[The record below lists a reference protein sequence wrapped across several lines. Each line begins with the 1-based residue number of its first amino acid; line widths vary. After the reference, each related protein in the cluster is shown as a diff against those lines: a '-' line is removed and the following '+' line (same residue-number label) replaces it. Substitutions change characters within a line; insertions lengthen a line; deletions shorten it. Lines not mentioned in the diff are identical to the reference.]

1 MSKNILQRSFTIFVL
16 IAAILASA
24 GCAAGG
30 QVGSSPTPTLPPP
43 PTPTQTPQPTATAT
57 PLPPPTE
64 TPQPEAV
71 APELSSINSNVDK
84 LDSFRLNMTFKVKGT
99 DADDKVTDMTMTLVQ
114 EVVRASK
121 SIHFAMSG
129 FNEMFAS
136 SGLDVDSMEIYQL
149 DKSSYLIMKA
159 ANQATPTCMSFT
171 GEEATFDESAMDP
184 GTMMKDITPGALIA
198 RGEMVNG
205 VKTDHYNVEN
215 AGVGFGDVKS
225 ASGEVWIAQDGG
237 YAVRFTGEAEGTFD
251 LATTLTGNMTWSY
264 DLKDINQTFTIE
276 LPAICASQQSALGD
290 LPLPDNATKVNSLGQ
305 MITFSS
311 PDKPDV
317 VAQYFR
323 TNLPGK
329 GWKITEDSAMGA
341 SLVMLTVQKDS
352 QVLSVMIAADD
363 QSGGSSVIITPK
375 E

>member
-136 SGLDVDSMEIYQL
+136 SGLDVDSMEIYQ
-149 DKSSYLIMKA
+149 
-159 ANQATPTCMSFT
+159 
-171 GEEATFDESAMDP
+171 
-184 GTMMKDITPGALIA
+184 
-198 RGEMVNG
+198 
-205 VKTDHYNVEN
+205 
-215 AGVGFGDVKS
+215 
-225 ASGEVWIAQDGG
+225 
-237 YAVRFTGEAEGTFD
+237 
-251 LATTLTGNMTWSY
+251 
-264 DLKDINQTFTIE
+264 
-276 LPAICASQQSALGD
+276 
-290 LPLPDNATKVNSLGQ
+290 
-305 MITFSS
+305 
-311 PDKPDV
+311 
-317 VAQYFR
+317 
-323 TNLPGK
+323 
-329 GWKITEDSAMGA
+329 
-341 SLVMLTVQKDS
+341 
-352 QVLSVMIAADD
+352 
-363 QSGGSSVIITPK
+363 
-375 E
+375 